1 MRISVNANHKSQ
13 ITNHKT
19 QNTKHKSQTTNRKP
33 QIAKKQPPP
42 FSWRRLEAVVNAI
55 NLKLSVVYE
64 QPNQP
69 SQATLPRL
77 EMALG

>member
-1 MRISVNANHKSQ
+1 MRVSVNANHKSQ
-13 ITNHKT
+13 IANR
-19 QNTKHKSQTTNRKP
+19 KSQFAIRKWQI

-64 QPNQP
+64 RSNQP
-69 SQATLPRL
+69 SQSMQPRQ
-77 EMALG
+77 EMELRFH

>member
-1 MRISVNANHKSQ
+1 MRISVNTNHKSQ
-13 ITNHKT
+13 ITNHK
-19 QNTKHKSQTTNRKP
+19 SQM